1 MILWTAFPQLLKNNL
16 IDIIFV
22 MLIFIMT
29 KKQDTTPTNSGS
41 QESIHSAESISEE
54 NFNKR
59 LEDALQAMSRSTRN
73 SLQRESTKVENK
85 TNNNKHQAKQIREI
99 K

>member
-1 MILWTAFPQLLKNNL
+1 
-16 IDIIFV
+16 
-22 MLIFIMT
+22 MLMFIMT
-29 KKQDTTPTNSGS
+29 KKQDITPTNSGS

-85 TNNNKHQAKQIREI
+85 TNNNKHRAKKIREI

>member
-1 MILWTAFPQLLKNNL
+1 MDCFSTAFKKYL
-16 IDIIFV
+16 DWYIIFWNV
-22 MLIFIMT
+22 NFYNNQ
-29 KKQDTTPTNSGS
+29 KQDITPTNSGS

-73 SLQRESTKVENK
+73 SLQRESTKVEIK
-85 TNNNKHQAKQIREI
+85 TNNNKHQAKKNREI